1 MKDQYDIIVI
11 GAGPGGLTSAAT
23 LAKEGQDVLLV
34 DIKKEIPQ
42 VNRCCCTALI
52 TEPNTH
58 GDTVTIQSNNIYFE
72 KTEIT
77 VRYTG
82 QWVKLEK
89 SIRLSPGGKK
99 LTMANEKG
107 VAWPYSKEVLLK
119 NLLEDAEEAGVDIL
133 TETAGLKA
141 ENLKGGVKVV
151 LRGST
156 SRSLKEVKGK
166 VAVAA
171 DGVNSQIVRGLELFK
186 KRKYITSFHVASY
199 FLEGVEV
206 PYPPSWITF
215 IGKGHTRDGRS
226 QLYMLAK
233 HLPTAKP
240 GDEPIIDVVCGT
252 PRGFSAK
259 QGLDYFITS
268 GRFSHWFRK
277 AKVVHASSAVLNFY
291 SPIMEPAEGNIVVV
305 GDAAA
310 FIETYC
316 QSAIMYGYRAAK
328 VILKHLETGEGFK
341 EYTDFWRSSFEYC
354 WPGEM
359 EKASRSFGLHV
370 LEDEE
375 LDYIF
380 GLTDDEVC
388 ENCYISENTAP
399 NVVKKAILSHMDQ
412 IRSERPDIAKKF
424 EAFMGEASLEE
435 ALEFKPQK
443 RE

>member
-1 MKDQYDIIVI
+1 MKDGYDVIVI
-11 GAGPGGLTSAAT
+11 GGGPAGLMSATT
-23 LAKEGQDVLLV
+23 LSREGQDVLLV
-34 DIKKEIPQ
+34 DIKKEIPK

-58 GDTVTIQSNNIYFE
+58 GDTVTVRDNNIHFE
-72 KTEIT
+72 KTGIA

-107 VAWPYSKEVLLK
+107 VAWPYSKEVLLR
-119 NLLEDAEEAGVDIL
+119 NLLEDAEAAGVGIL
-133 TETAGLKA
+133 SETAALKA
-141 ENLKGGVKVV
+141 ENVHGGVRVV
-151 LRGST
+151 LRGCS
-156 SRSLKEVKGK
+156 SRSLKEVKSK
-166 VAVAA
+166 VVIAA

-199 FLEGVEV
+199 FLEGVET
-206 PYPPSWITF
+206 PYPNSWITF
-215 IGKGHTRDGRS
+215 IGKGHTRDGKS

-233 HLPTAKP
+233 HLPSAKP
-240 GDEPIIDVVCGT
+240 GDAPIIDLMSGT

-259 QGLDYFITS
+259 QALDYFISS
-268 GRFSHWFRK
+268 GNFSHWFRN
-277 AKVVHASSAVLNFY
+277 AKVVHTSSAALNFY
-291 SPIMEPAEGNIVVV
+291 TPIMEPAEGNIVVV

-316 QSAIMYGYRAAK
+316 QAAIMYGYRAAK
-328 VILKHLETGEGFK
+328 SILKHLETGEGFK

-354 WPGEM
+354 HPGEM

-370 LEDEE
+370 LDDKD

-380 GLTDDEVC
+380 GLTDNEVC

-399 NVVKKAILSHMDQ
+399 DVVKRQILSHMDQ
-412 IRSERPDIAKKF
+412 IREERPDIAKKF
-424 EAFMGEASLEE
+424 EALMGKASLEE
-435 ALEFKPQK
+435 TLEFKPQK
-443 RE
+443 KE